1 MPLTI
6 RQHEADMHQPALCE
20 LLPIRDYLDNVI
32 VRANGALVAGY
43 DLGGINSYYHSD
55 ETRNQT
61 KYSLEALVR
70 SLTERSM
77 RLQVRFEVVEG
88 LGELPARYRDQ
99 LRSDNPV
106 VQSLDRVRLA
116 AWKQKEQSG
125 FYLTP
130 MLHAYF
136 YWDSRIHHEVAGT
149 GAGKKPSKMTGGWS
163 PSANK
168 CIQSTRREH
177 EDMVAEFESILKG
190 VEQTLNATGMTVR
203 RLTDEEMFLELK
215 R

>member
-1 MPLTI
+1 MAREAADLLRHGTRFSAEGDVSDGGPTRMPLTM
-6 RQHEADMHQPALCE
+6 RQHEANLRQPAFCE

-32 VRANGALVAGY
+32 VRSNGALVAGY

-77 RLQVRFEVVEG
+77 RMQVRFEVVEG
-88 LGELPARYRDQ
+88 LGELPGRYKNQ

-106 VQSLDRVRLA
+106 VQSLDRVRLT

-130 MLHAYF
+130 LLHAYV
-136 YWDSRIHHEVAGT
+136 YWDPRIHHEAIG
-149 GAGKKPSKMTGGWS
+149 
-163 PSANK
+163 
-168 CIQSTRREH
+168 
-177 EDMVAEFESILKG
+177 
-190 VEQTLNATGMTVR
+190 
-203 RLTDEEMFLELK
+203 
-215 R
+215 

>member
-1 MPLTI
+1 MQNRRFIAGWSLTHNRQLSTWRKGERLLNMPITM
-6 RQHEADMHQPALCE
+6 RQHNASLHRPSFCE
-20 LLPIRDYLDNVI
+20 LLPVRDFLGNVI
-32 VRANGALVAGY
+32 GRTDGSFVAGY

-77 RLQVRFEVVEG
+77 RIQMRFEVVEG
-88 LGELPARYRDQ
+88 LGELPDRYRNQ

-130 MLHAYF
+130 LLHAYL
-136 YWDSRIHHEVAGT
+136 YWDPRIHHEVT
-149 GAGKKPSKMTGGWS
+149 GDGPMKKLGKVGGSW
-163 PSANK
+163 
-168 CIQSTRREH
+168 
-177 EDMVAEFESILKG
+177 
-190 VEQTLNATGMTVR
+190 
-203 RLTDEEMFLELK
+203 
-215 R
+215 